1 MTAEEAQRIGLVN
14 IIVVSLSSEE
24 DRRPLP
30 GECTTLATP
39 STDSQEEQQ

>member
-14 IIVVSLSSEE
+14 ILVSLSSEE

>member
-14 IIVVSLSSEE
+14 IVVSLSSEE
-24 DRRPLP
+24 DRRISP